1 MNTHLPSFIISETP
15 NGVLYG
21 LGYSYYPRR
30 CRGLLAATP
39 NGVDL
44 EWRFFYS
51 SGVAYSRGNGA
62 GLLALSNRLS
72 CYTQITDS
80 PQMSYQRRH
89 T

>member
-44 EWRFFYS
+44 EWRFFIPPALPIPAAMGRGYS
-51 SGVAYSRGNGA
+51 
-62 GLLALSNRLS
+62 
-72 CYTQITDS
+72 
-80 PQMSYQRRH
+80 P
-89 T
+89 